1 MAHYVIGDV
10 QGCYIELQAL
20 VKKINFNPNEDKI
33 IFAGD
38 LVNRGN
44 QSLEVMEFCMKYKGS
59 VKAVLG
65 NHDFYLLYLI
75 EHQKKNKSLKK
86 VLDSKNIR
94 KYHSWLKKL
103 PLLLEIKIKETKETF
118 WISHAGIPY
127 IWDIRMAK
135 KLSKEIQTGM
145 KDDSFKILKNM
156 WGDTPK
162 RWNSDL
168 KGYKRY
174 RTVINYFTRM
184 RFLGKDGSLKLKA
197 KKNKADEKHIP
208 WFNQT
213 IKNLKKNQYIIFGHW
228 AALEGKTELANII
241 GVDTGCVWGNKLT
254 AIRLEDKKLFQVK
267 KHENL

>member
-10 QGCYIELQAL
+10 QGCYSELQAL
-20 VKKINFNPNEDKI
+20 VKKIKFNPNKDKI

-38 LVNRGN
+38 LVNRGH
-44 QSLEVMEFCMKYKGS
+44 QSLEVMDFCMRHKGS
-59 VKAVLG
+59 IKAVLG

-86 VLDSKNIR
+86 VLDSKNIQ

-145 KDDSFKILKNM
+145 KDDSFKILENI

-162 RWNSDL
+162 IWNSDL
-168 KGYKRY
+168 KGYKRS
-174 RTVINYFTRM
+174 RTIINYFTRT

-197 KKNKADEKHIP
+197 KKNKADEMHVP

-213 IKNLKKNQYIIFGHW
+213 IKNLKENQYIIFGHW
-228 AALEGKTELANII
+228 AALEGKTKLTNII

-254 AIRLEDKKLFQVK
+254 AIRLEDRKLFQVK
-267 KHENL
+267 KA

>member
-10 QGCYIELQAL
+10 QGCYSELQAL
-20 VKKINFNPNEDKI
+20 VKKIKFNPNKDKI

-38 LVNRGN
+38 LVNRGH
-44 QSLEVMEFCMKYKGS
+44 QSLEVMEFCMRHKGS
-59 VKAVLG
+59 IKAVLG

-86 VLDSKNIR
+86 VLDSKNIQ

-135 KLSKEIQTGM
+135 KLSKEIQAGM
-145 KDDSFKILKNM
+145 KDDSFKILENI

-162 RWNSDL
+162 IWNSDL
-168 KGYKRY
+168 KGYKRS
-174 RTVINYFTRM
+174 RTIINYFTRM

-197 KKNKADEKHIP
+197 KKNKADEMHVP

-213 IKNLKKNQYIIFGHW
+213 IKNLKENQYIIFGHW
-228 AALEGKTELANII
+228 AALEGKTKLTNII

-254 AIRLEDKKLFQVK
+254 AIRLEDRKLFQVK
-267 KHENL
+267 KV

>member
-10 QGCYIELQAL
+10 QGCYSELQAL
-20 VKKINFNPNEDKI
+20 VKKIKFNPNKDKI

-38 LVNRGN
+38 LVNRGH
-44 QSLEVMEFCMKYKGS
+44 QSLEVMDFCMRHKGS
-59 VKAVLG
+59 IKAVLG

-86 VLDSKNIR
+86 VLDSKNIQ

-145 KDDSFKILKNM
+145 KDDSFKILENI

-162 RWNSDL
+162 IWNSNL
-168 KGYKRY
+168 KGYKRS
-174 RTVINYFTRM
+174 RTIINYFTRM

-197 KKNKADEKHIP
+197 KKNKADEIHVP

-213 IKNLKKNQYIIFGHW
+213 IKNLKENQYIIFGHW
-228 AALEGKTELANII
+228 AALEGKTKLTNII

-254 AIRLEDKKLFQVK
+254 AIRLEDRKLFQVK
-267 KHENL
+267 KA

>member
-10 QGCYIELQAL
+10 QGCYSELQAL
-20 VKKINFNPNEDKI
+20 VKKIKFNPNKDKI

-38 LVNRGN
+38 LVNRGH
-44 QSLEVMEFCMKYKGS
+44 QSLEVMEFCMRHKGS
-59 VKAVLG
+59 IKAVLG

-86 VLDSKNIR
+86 VLDSKNIQ

-145 KDDSFKILKNM
+145 KDDSFKILENI

-162 RWNSDL
+162 IWNSDL
-168 KGYKRY
+168 KGYKRS
-174 RTVINYFTRM
+174 RTIINYFTRM

-197 KKNKADEKHIP
+197 KKNKADEMHVP

-213 IKNLKKNQYIIFGHW
+213 IKNLKENQYIIFGHW
-228 AALEGKTELANII
+228 AALEGKTKLTNII
-241 GVDTGCVWGNKLT
+241 GVDTGCVLGNQLT
-254 AIRLEDKKLFQVK
+254 AIRLEDRKLFQVK
-267 KHENL
+267 KA

>member
-10 QGCYIELQAL
+10 QGCYSELQAL
-20 VKKINFNPNEDKI
+20 INKIKFNPSKDKI

-59 VKAVLG
+59 IKAVLG

-86 VLDSKNIR
+86 VLESRNIQ

-103 PLLLEIKIKETKETF
+103 PLLLEVKIKETKETF

-127 IWDIRMAK
+127 LWDMRMAK
-135 KLSKEIQTGM
+135 KLSKEIQAGM
-145 KDDSFKILKNM
+145 KDDSYKILENI

-162 RWNSDL
+162 IWNPDL
-168 KGYKRY
+168 KGYKRS
-174 RTVINYFTRM
+174 RTIINYFTRM

-197 KKNKADEKHIP
+197 KKNKADEIHIP

-213 IKNLKKNQYIIFGHW
+213 INNLKDNQYIIFGHW
-228 AALEGKTELANII
+228 AALEGKTKLTNII

-254 AIRLEDKKLFQVK
+254 AIRLEDRKLFQVK
-267 KHENL
+267 KT

>member
-10 QGCYIELQAL
+10 QGCYSELQAL
-20 VKKINFNPNEDKI
+20 VKKIKFNPNKDKI

-38 LVNRGN
+38 LVNRGH
-44 QSLEVMEFCMKYKGS
+44 QSLEVMEFCMRHKGS
-59 VKAVLG
+59 IKAVLG

-86 VLDSKNIR
+86 VLDSKNIQ

-145 KDDSFKILKNM
+145 KDDSFKILENI

-162 RWNSDL
+162 IWNSDL
-168 KGYKRY
+168 KGYKRS
-174 RTVINYFTRM
+174 RTIINYFTRM

-197 KKNKADEKHIP
+197 KKNKADEMHVP

-213 IKNLKKNQYIIFGHW
+213 IKNLKENQYIIFGHW
-228 AALEGKTELANII
+228 AALEGKTKLSNII

-254 AIRLEDKKLFQVK
+254 AIRLEDRKLFQVK
-267 KHENL
+267 KA

>member
-10 QGCYIELQAL
+10 QGCYSELQAL
-20 VKKINFNPNEDKI
+20 VKKIKFNPNKDKI

-38 LVNRGN
+38 LVNRGQ
-44 QSLEVMEFCMKYKGS
+44 QSLEVMEFCMRHKGS
-59 VKAVLG
+59 IKAVLG

-86 VLDSKNIR
+86 VLDSKNIQ

-145 KDDSFKILKNM
+145 KDDSFKILENI

-162 RWNSDL
+162 IWNSDL
-168 KGYKRY
+168 KGYKRS
-174 RTVINYFTRM
+174 RTIINYFTRM

-197 KKNKADEKHIP
+197 KKNKADEMHVP

-213 IKNLKKNQYIIFGHW
+213 IKNLKENQYIIFGHW
-228 AALEGKTELANII
+228 AALEGKTKLTNII

-254 AIRLEDKKLFQVK
+254 AIRLEDRKLFQVK
-267 KHENL
+267 KA

>member
-10 QGCYIELQAL
+10 QGCYSELQAL
-20 VKKINFNPNEDKI
+20 VKKIKFNPNKDKI

-38 LVNRGN
+38 LVNRGH
-44 QSLEVMEFCMKYKGS
+44 QSLEVMEFCMRHKGS
-59 VKAVLG
+59 IKAVLG

-86 VLDSKNIR
+86 VLDSKNIQ

-145 KDDSFKILKNM
+145 KDDSFKILENI

-162 RWNSDL
+162 IWNSDL
-168 KGYKRY
+168 KGYKRT
-174 RTVINYFTRM
+174 RTIINYFTRM

-197 KKNKADEKHIP
+197 KKNKADEMHVP

-213 IKNLKKNQYIIFGHW
+213 IKNLKENQYIIFGHW
-228 AALEGKTELANII
+228 AALEGKTKLTNII

-254 AIRLEDKKLFQVK
+254 AIRLEDRKLFQVK
-267 KHENL
+267 KA

>member
-10 QGCYIELQAL
+10 QGCYSELQAL
-20 VKKINFNPNEDKI
+20 VKKIKFNPNKDKI

-38 LVNRGN
+38 LVNRGH
-44 QSLEVMEFCMKYKGS
+44 QSLEVMEFCMRHKGS
-59 VKAVLG
+59 IKAVLG

-86 VLDSKNIR
+86 VLDSKNIQ

-145 KDDSFKILKNM
+145 KDDSFKILENI

-162 RWNSDL
+162 IWNSNL
-168 KGYKRY
+168 KGYKRS
-174 RTVINYFTRM
+174 RTIINYFTRM

-197 KKNKADEKHIP
+197 KKNKADEMHVP

-213 IKNLKKNQYIIFGHW
+213 IKNLKENQYIIFGHW
-228 AALEGKTELANII
+228 AALEGKTKLTNII

-254 AIRLEDKKLFQVK
+254 AIRLEDRKLFQIK
-267 KHENL
+267 KA

>member
-10 QGCYIELQAL
+10 QGCYSELQAL
-20 VKKINFNPNEDKI
+20 VKKIKFNPNKDKI

-38 LVNRGN
+38 LVNRGH
-44 QSLEVMEFCMKYKGS
+44 QSLEVMEFCMRHKGS
-59 VKAVLG
+59 IKAVLG

-86 VLDSKNIR
+86 VLDSKNIQ

-145 KDDSFKILKNM
+145 KDDSFKILENI
-156 WGDTPK
+156 WGDTP
-162 RWNSDL
+162 RIWNSDL
-168 KGYKRY
+168 KGYKRS
-174 RTVINYFTRM
+174 RTIINYFTRM

-197 KKNKADEKHIP
+197 KKNKADEMHVP

-213 IKNLKKNQYIIFGHW
+213 IKNLKENQYIIFGHW
-228 AALEGKTELANII
+228 AALEGKTKLTNII

-254 AIRLEDKKLFQVK
+254 AIRLEDRKLFQVK
-267 KHENL
+267 KA

>member
-10 QGCYIELQAL
+10 QGCYSELQAL
-20 VKKINFNPNEDKI
+20 VKKIKFNPNKDKI

-38 LVNRGN
+38 LVNRGH
-44 QSLEVMEFCMKYKGS
+44 QSLEVMDFCMRHKGS
-59 VKAVLG
+59 IKAVLG

-86 VLDSKNIR
+86 VLDSKNIQ

-145 KDDSFKILKNM
+145 KDDSFKILENI

-162 RWNSDL
+162 IRNSDL
-168 KGYKRY
+168 KGYKRS
-174 RTVINYFTRM
+174 RTIINYFTRM

-197 KKNKADEKHIP
+197 KKNKADEIHVP

-213 IKNLKKNQYIIFGHW
+213 IKNLKENQYIIFGHW
-228 AALEGKTELANII
+228 AALEGKTKLTNII

-254 AIRLEDKKLFQVK
+254 AIRLEDRKLFQVK
-267 KHENL
+267 KA

>member
-10 QGCYIELQAL
+10 QGCYSELQAL
-20 VKKINFNPNEDKI
+20 VKKIKFNPNKDKI

-38 LVNRGN
+38 LVNRGH
-44 QSLEVMEFCMKYKGS
+44 QSLEVMDFCMRHKGS
-59 VKAVLG
+59 IKAVLG

-86 VLDSKNIR
+86 VLDSKNIQ

-145 KDDSFKILKNM
+145 KDDSFKILENI

-162 RWNSDL
+162 IWNSDL
-168 KGYKRY
+168 KGYKRS
-174 RTVINYFTRM
+174 RTIINYFTRM

-197 KKNKADEKHIP
+197 KKNKADEIHVP

-213 IKNLKKNQYIIFGHW
+213 IKNLKENQYIIFGHW
-228 AALEGKTELANII
+228 AALEGKTKLTNII

-254 AIRLEDKKLFQVK
+254 AIRLEDRKLFQVK
-267 KHENL
+267 KA

>member
-10 QGCYIELQAL
+10 QGCYSELQAL
-20 VKKINFNPNEDKI
+20 INKIKFNPSKDKI

-59 VKAVLG
+59 IKAVLG

-86 VLDSKNIR
+86 VLESRNIQ

-103 PLLLEIKIKETKETF
+103 PLLLEVKIKETKETF

-127 IWDIRMAK
+127 LWDMRMAK
-135 KLSKEIQTGM
+135 KLSKEIQAGM
-145 KDDSFKILKNM
+145 KDDSFKILENI

-162 RWNSDL
+162 IWNSGL
-168 KGYKRY
+168 KGYKRS
-174 RTVINYFTRM
+174 RTIINYFTRM

-197 KKNKADEKHIP
+197 KKNKADEIHIP

-213 IKNLKKNQYIIFGHW
+213 IKNLKDNQYIIFGHW
-228 AALEGKTELANII
+228 AALEGKTKLTNII

-254 AIRLEDKKLFQVK
+254 AIRLEDRKLFQVK
-267 KHENL
+267 KT

>member
-10 QGCYIELQAL
+10 QGCYSELQAL
-20 VKKINFNPNEDKI
+20 VKKIKFNPNKDKI

-38 LVNRGN
+38 LVNRGH
-44 QSLEVMEFCMKYKGS
+44 QSLEVMEFCMRHKGS
-59 VKAVLG
+59 IKAVLG

-86 VLDSKNIR
+86 VLDSKNIQ

-145 KDDSFKILKNM
+145 KDDSFKILENI

-162 RWNSDL
+162 IWNSDL
-168 KGYKRY
+168 KGYKRS
-174 RTVINYFTRM
+174 RTIINYFTRM

-197 KKNKADEKHIP
+197 KKNKADEMHVP

-213 IKNLKKNQYIIFGHW
+213 IKNLKENQYIIFWHW
-228 AALEGKTELANII
+228 AALEGKTKLTNII

-254 AIRLEDKKLFQVK
+254 AIRLEDRKLFQVK
-267 KHENL
+267 KA

>member
-10 QGCYIELQAL
+10 QGCYSELQAL
-20 VKKINFNPNEDKI
+20 INKIKFNPSKDKI

-59 VKAVLG
+59 IKAVLG

-86 VLDSKNIR
+86 VLESRNIQ

-103 PLLLEIKIKETKETF
+103 PLLLEVKIKETKETF
-118 WISHAGIPY
+118 WISHAGIPFV
-127 IWDIRMAK
+127 WELKKAK
-135 KLSKEIQTGM
+135 KLSKEIQAGM
-145 KDDSFKILKNM
+145 KDDSFKILENI

-162 RWNSDL
+162 IWNPDL
-168 KGYKRY
+168 KGYKRS
-174 RTVINYFTRM
+174 RTIINYFTRM

-197 KKNKADEKHIP
+197 KKNKADEIHIP

-213 IKNLKKNQYIIFGHW
+213 IKNLKDNQYIIFGHW
-228 AALEGKTELANII
+228 AALEGKTKLTNII

-254 AIRLEDKKLFQVK
+254 AIRLEDRKLFQVK
-267 KHENL
+267 KT

>member
-10 QGCYIELQAL
+10 QGCYSELKAL
-20 VKKINFNPNEDKI
+20 VKKIKFNPNKDKI

-38 LVNRGN
+38 LVNRGH
-44 QSLEVMEFCMKYKGS
+44 QSLEVMEFCMRHKGS
-59 VKAVLG
+59 IKAVLG

-86 VLDSKNIR
+86 VLDSKNIQ

-145 KDDSFKILKNM
+145 KDDSFKILENI

-162 RWNSDL
+162 IWNSDL
-168 KGYKRY
+168 KGYKRS
-174 RTVINYFTRM
+174 RTIINYFTRM

-197 KKNKADEKHIP
+197 KKNKADEMHVP

-213 IKNLKKNQYIIFGHW
+213 IKNLKENQYIIFGHW
-228 AALEGKTELANII
+228 AALEGKTKLTNIV

-254 AIRLEDKKLFQVK
+254 AIRLEDRKLFQVK
-267 KHENL
+267 KA

>member
-10 QGCYIELQAL
+10 QGCYSELQAL
-20 VKKINFNPNEDKI
+20 VKKIKFNPNKDKI

-38 LVNRGN
+38 LVNRGH
-44 QSLEVMEFCMKYKGS
+44 QSLEVMEFCMRHKGS
-59 VKAVLG
+59 IKAVLG

-86 VLDSKNIR
+86 VLDSKNIQ

-103 PLLLEIKIKETKETF
+103 PLLLEIRIKETKETF

-145 KDDSFKILKNM
+145 KDDSFKILENI

-162 RWNSDL
+162 IWNSDL
-168 KGYKRY
+168 KGYKRS
-174 RTVINYFTRM
+174 RTIINYFTRM

-197 KKNKADEKHIP
+197 KKNKADEMHVP

-213 IKNLKKNQYIIFGHW
+213 IKNLKENQYIIFGHW
-228 AALEGKTELANII
+228 AALEGKTKLTNII

-254 AIRLEDKKLFQVK
+254 AIRLEDRKLFQVK
-267 KHENL
+267 KA

>member
-10 QGCYIELQAL
+10 QGCYSELQAL
-20 VKKINFNPNEDKI
+20 VKKIKFNPNKDKI

-38 LVNRGN
+38 LVNRGH
-44 QSLEVMEFCMKYKGS
+44 QSLEVMDFCMRYKGS
-59 VKAVLG
+59 IKAVLG

-86 VLDSKNIR
+86 VLDSKNIQ

-145 KDDSFKILKNM
+145 KDDSFKILENI

-162 RWNSDL
+162 IWNSDL
-168 KGYKRY
+168 KGYKRS
-174 RTVINYFTRM
+174 RTIINYFTRM

-197 KKNKADEKHIP
+197 KKNKADEMHVP

-213 IKNLKKNQYIIFGHW
+213 IKNLKENQYIIFGHW
-228 AALEGKTELANII
+228 AALEGKTKLTNII

-254 AIRLEDKKLFQVK
+254 AIRLEDRKLFQVK
-267 KHENL
+267 KA

>member
-10 QGCYIELQAL
+10 QGCYSELQAL
-20 VKKINFNPNEDKI
+20 VKKIKFNPNKDKI

-38 LVNRGN
+38 LVNRGH
-44 QSLEVMEFCMKYKGS
+44 QSLEVMEFCMRHKGS
-59 VKAVLG
+59 IKAVLG

-86 VLDSKNIR
+86 VLDSKNIQ

-127 IWDIRMAK
+127 LWDMRMAK
-135 KLSKEIQTGM
+135 KLSKEIQAGM
-145 KDDSFKILKNM
+145 KDDSYKILENI

-162 RWNSDL
+162 IWNPDL
-168 KGYKRY
+168 KGYKRS
-174 RTVINYFTRM
+174 RTIINYFTRM

-197 KKNKADEKHIP
+197 KKNKADEIHIP

-213 IKNLKKNQYIIFGHW
+213 IKNLKDNQYIIFGHW
-228 AALEGKTELANII
+228 AALEGKTKLTNII

-254 AIRLEDKKLFQVK
+254 AIRLEDRKLFQVK
-267 KHENL
+267 KT

>member
-10 QGCYIELQAL
+10 QGCYSELQAL
-20 VKKINFNPNEDKI
+20 VKKIKFNPSKDKI

-59 VKAVLG
+59 IKAVLG

-86 VLDSKNIR
+86 VLESRNIQ

-103 PLLLEIKIKETKETF
+103 PLLLEVKIKETKETF

-127 IWDIRMAK
+127 LWDMRMAK
-135 KLSKEIQTGM
+135 KLSKEIQAGM
-145 KDDSFKILKNM
+145 KDDSYKILENI

-162 RWNSDL
+162 IWNPDL
-168 KGYKRY
+168 KGYKRS
-174 RTVINYFTRM
+174 RTIINYFTRM

-197 KKNKADEKHIP
+197 KKNKADEIHIP

-213 IKNLKKNQYIIFGHW
+213 IKNLKDNQYIIFGHW
-228 AALEGKTELANII
+228 AALEGKTKLTNII

-254 AIRLEDKKLFQVK
+254 AIRLEDRKLFQVK
-267 KHENL
+267 KT

>member
-10 QGCYIELQAL
+10 QGCYSELQAL
-20 VKKINFNPNEDKI
+20 VKKIKFNPNKDKI

-38 LVNRGN
+38 LVNRGH
-44 QSLEVMEFCMKYKGS
+44 QSLEVMDFCMRHKGS
-59 VKAVLG
+59 IKAVLG

-86 VLDSKNIR
+86 VLDSKNIQ

-145 KDDSFKILKNM
+145 KDDSFKILKNI

-162 RWNSDL
+162 IWNSDL
-168 KGYKRY
+168 KGYKRS
-174 RTVINYFTRM
+174 RTIINYFTRM

-197 KKNKADEKHIP
+197 KKNKADEMHVP

-213 IKNLKKNQYIIFGHW
+213 IKNLKENQYIIFGHW
-228 AALEGKTELANII
+228 AALEGKTKLTNII

-254 AIRLEDKKLFQVK
+254 AIRLEDRKLFQVK
-267 KHENL
+267 KA

>member
-10 QGCYIELQAL
+10 QGCYSELQAL
-20 VKKINFNPNEDKI
+20 VKKIKFNPNKDKI

-38 LVNRGN
+38 LVNRGH
-44 QSLEVMEFCMKYKGS
+44 QSLEVMEFCMRHKGS
-59 VKAVLG
+59 IKAVLG

-86 VLDSKNIR
+86 VLDSKNIQ

-145 KDDSFKILKNM
+145 KDDSFKILKNI

-162 RWNSDL
+162 IWNSDL
-168 KGYKRY
+168 KGYKRS
-174 RTVINYFTRM
+174 RIIINYFTRM

-197 KKNKADEKHIP
+197 KKNKADEMHVP

-213 IKNLKKNQYIIFGHW
+213 IKNLKENQYIIFGHW
-228 AALEGKTELANII
+228 AALEGKTKLTNII

-254 AIRLEDKKLFQVK
+254 AIRLEDRKLFQVK
-267 KHENL
+267 KA

>member
-10 QGCYIELQAL
+10 QGCYSELKAL
-20 VKKINFNPNEDKI
+20 INKIKFNPSKDKI

-59 VKAVLG
+59 IKAVLG

-86 VLDSKNIR
+86 VLESRNIQ

-103 PLLLEIKIKETKETF
+103 PLLLEVKIKETKETF

-127 IWDIRMAK
+127 LWDMRMAK
-135 KLSKEIQTGM
+135 KLSKEIQAGM
-145 KDDSFKILKNM
+145 KDDSFKILENI

-162 RWNSDL
+162 IWNPDL
-168 KGYKRY
+168 KGYKRS
-174 RTVINYFTRM
+174 RTIINYFTRM

-197 KKNKADEKHIP
+197 KKNKADEIHIP

-213 IKNLKKNQYIIFGHW
+213 IKNLKDNQYIIFGHW
-228 AALEGKTELANII
+228 AALEGKTKLTNII

-254 AIRLEDKKLFQVK
+254 AIRLEDRKLFQVK
-267 KHENL
+267 KT

>member
-10 QGCYIELQAL
+10 QGCYSELQAL
-20 VKKINFNPNEDKI
+20 INKIKFNPSKDKI

-59 VKAVLG
+59 IKAVLG

-75 EHQKKNKSLKK
+75 EHKKKNKSLKK
-86 VLDSKNIR
+86 VLESRNIQ

-103 PLLLEIKIKETKETF
+103 PLLLEVKIKETKETF

-127 IWDIRMAK
+127 LWDMRMAK
-135 KLSKEIQTGM
+135 KLSKEIQAGM
-145 KDDSFKILKNM
+145 KDDSYKILENI

-162 RWNSDL
+162 IWNPDL
-168 KGYKRY
+168 KGYKRS
-174 RTVINYFTRM
+174 RTIINYFTRM

-197 KKNKADEKHIP
+197 KKNKADEIHIP

-213 IKNLKKNQYIIFGHW
+213 IKNLKDNQYIIFGHW
-228 AALEGKTELANII
+228 AALEGKTKLTNII

-254 AIRLEDKKLFQVK
+254 AIRLEDRKLFQVK
-267 KHENL
+267 KT

>member
-10 QGCYIELQAL
+10 QGCYSELQAL
-20 VKKINFNPNEDKI
+20 INKIKFNPSKDKI

-59 VKAVLG
+59 IKAVLG

-86 VLDSKNIR
+86 VLESRNIQ

-103 PLLLEIKIKETKETF
+103 PLLLEVKIKETKETF

-127 IWDIRMAK
+127 LWDMRMAK
-135 KLSKEIQTGM
+135 KLSKEIQAGM
-145 KDDSFKILKNM
+145 KDDSFKILENI

-162 RWNSDL
+162 IWNPDL
-168 KGYKRY
+168 KGYKRS
-174 RTVINYFTRM
+174 RTIINYFTRM

-197 KKNKADEKHIP
+197 KKNKADEIHIP

-213 IKNLKKNQYIIFGHW
+213 IKNLKDNQYIIFGHW
-228 AALEGKTELANII
+228 AALEGKTKLTNII

-254 AIRLEDKKLFQVK
+254 AIRLEDRKLFQVK
-267 KHENL
+267 KT

>member
-10 QGCYIELQAL
+10 QGCYSELQAL
-20 VKKINFNPNEDKI
+20 VKKIKFNPNKDKI

-38 LVNRGN
+38 LVNRGH
-44 QSLEVMEFCMKYKGS
+44 QSLEVMEFCMRHKGS
-59 VKAVLG
+59 IKAVLG

-86 VLDSKNIR
+86 VLDSKNIQ

-145 KDDSFKILKNM
+145 KDDSFKILENI

-162 RWNSDL
+162 IWNSDL
-168 KGYKRY
+168 KGYKRS
-174 RTVINYFTRM
+174 RTIINYFTRM

-197 KKNKADEKHIP
+197 KKNKADEMHIP

-213 IKNLKKNQYIIFGHW
+213 IKNLKENQYIIFGHW
-228 AALEGKTELANII
+228 AALEGKTKLTNII

-254 AIRLEDKKLFQVK
+254 AIRLEDRKLFQVK
-267 KHENL
+267 KA

>member
-10 QGCYIELQAL
+10 QGCYSELQSL
-20 VKKINFNPNEDKI
+20 VKKIKFNPSKDKI

-59 VKAVLG
+59 IKAVLG

-86 VLDSKNIR
+86 VLESRNIQ

-103 PLLLEIKIKETKETF
+103 PLLLEVKIKETKEIF

-127 IWDIRMAK
+127 LWDMRMAK
-135 KLSKEIQTGM
+135 KLSKEIQAGM
-145 KDDSFKILKNM
+145 KDDSFKILENI

-162 RWNSDL
+162 IWNPDL
-168 KGYKRY
+168 KGYKRS
-174 RTVINYFTRM
+174 RTIINYFTRM

-197 KKNKADEKHIP
+197 KKNKADEIHIP

-213 IKNLKKNQYIIFGHW
+213 IKNLKDNQYIIFGHW
-228 AALEGKTELANII
+228 AALEGKTKLTNII

-254 AIRLEDKKLFQVK
+254 AIRLEDRKLFQVK
-267 KHENL
+267 KT

>member
-10 QGCYIELQAL
+10 QGCYSELQAL
-20 VKKINFNPNEDKI
+20 VKKIKFNPNKDKI

-38 LVNRGN
+38 LVNRGH
-44 QSLEVMEFCMKYKGS
+44 QSLEVMDFCMRYKGS
-59 VKAVLG
+59 IKAVLG

-86 VLDSKNIR
+86 VLDSKNIQ

-145 KDDSFKILKNM
+145 KDDSFKILKNI

-162 RWNSDL
+162 IWNSDL
-168 KGYKRY
+168 KGYKRS
-174 RTVINYFTRM
+174 RTIINYFTRM

-197 KKNKADEKHIP
+197 KKNKADEMHVP

-213 IKNLKKNQYIIFGHW
+213 IKNLKENQYIIFGHW
-228 AALEGKTELANII
+228 AALEGKTKLTNII

-254 AIRLEDKKLFQVK
+254 AIRLEDRKLFQVK
-267 KHENL
+267 KA